1 MKLLPE
7 SARTIQAFLKI
18 AKDEQEL
25 QEEDSSELQ
34 PTQSY
39 LPYIT
44 NTVSTTAQQTRSN
57 SERVPTSTYS
67 PSRHTTYKQYAPS
80 SKPLDPLKPQQ
91 KNYSSTS
98 RPSPILHKRE
108 SHYSSTNNSSR
119 RQDANVKPYSS
130 TQHDS
135 QRRPCDVCQRI
146 NHRIIDFGTCDGGHS
161 SSKENPSTTNYT
173 SPTSSTPIHIKVQV
187 NNKQHQAIV
196 DTGSAVTI
204 INQQLLK
211 TIYHKEFIHK
221 KKLHKSANCSSI
233 NIIGEIQ
240 LEIKI
245 QGYKTLILA
254 DVATNL
260 ITDLLF
266 GNDWITANNVIIDS
280 PQQCIY
286 FTDNKQ
292 NILATAIF
300 VKPAHLQLPVL
311 LTDKITLRPHS
322 EKYVNIKV
330 LSPTMNISEA
340 LFEPAAYLNS
350 KQILLTNALIKLED
364 NRSQVMILNANDR
377 QKTLSKNTSLGYIT
391 YQSKANNYL
400 ILPVLTKNKTDRSTP
415 ITSNFYRRNN
425 SFVSR
430 SWIPSMNNKRKVQST
445 NFTCQMNN
453 NTDPEH
459 QCYVCQEQF
468 LSRNDLQQHL
478 CRKCYPP
485 EMREQIGKLTQH
497 IENDKQQQQLQQL
510 LWKHGK
516 LFDIRQ
522 PSIIKATVHHA
533 IETGT
538 HPPIYTPPYRV
549 SYKDEQRQREEID
562 KLLEQGIIEESTSPW
577 SSPIVLVRKKDSS
590 VRFCID
596 FRKLNNI
603 STKDAFPMPRIDDI
617 FDHLSQAEYYT
628 TIDFKSGYFQVGLDP
643 KDRPKTA
650 FSTRDQ
656 HYQFTVLSQGVTNG
670 PPAFQRIVSQIL
682 GPTRWQYSLAYLDDV
697 IIYSPTFDQHLI
709 HLNDILNRLH
719 NANFRLN
726 VNKCQIAKTAIDF
739 LGHHIEHS
747 NIRPNADNIRAL
759 LETQQ
764 PTAAKEAFRFVKAAE
779 YYRKFIPGFSTI
791 AQPLYQYAPTTKE
804 QRSQKSQSTLINLSD
819 DEMHAFNELKRI
831 LTHDLVLRIPDQNL
845 PFKIQTYASKIGIGA
860 VLMQTHSNGDLP
872 VAYLSKKFTTTQMN
886 WPATEQEC
894 YAIICAIEKWHKYL
908 DGHSFIIETDH
919 KPLLPFYLKQQL
931 NSKCERWR
939 LKLQQYQ
946 FTIRYIK
953 GKYNTVADYLSRA
966 PVDKGTHD
974 EDNYTPTTSRATQT
988 DNHMQTQIIAPIM
1001 TRRQARQ
1008 QLNERTDHHV
1018 PDQTCNGNR
1027 QERNVDISID
1037 HSCIPKA
1044 EQLPT
1049 SIHNT
1054 DSDRII
1060 PFTLEQIKELQHQD
1074 DEINNIIHNIKNYKE
1089 YFVKNNLLMK
1099 KRFPPVPVIPKGRIR
1114 LDIIKI
1120 YHDTPANGAHF
1131 GRNKTIHKI
1140 QQRYFWPNMVS
1151 DIRNYVQSCLP
1162 CLKNNPLRQKPPG
1175 ALKPIKPPEGVWQ
1188 LLTMDFHGPITPTTK
1203 NGKKYIILLTD
1214 VLSKFVITK
1223 AVRDCTALTAARFL
1237 TEDVILKYGTPKC
1250 ILTDN
1255 GTHFTADMMTE
1266 LFKKIGI
1273 THLYSTP
1280 YHPMTNGQ
1288 IERFNATMDSKI
1300 ATLSNE
1306 KRTNWDEQLQF
1317 VTFNYNT
1324 SIHATTGQIPFELM
1338 HGRSPI
1344 LPFDQQQPLVTLPQD
1359 PDHKSKLNHHLSTLT
1374 EQARTNI
1381 LKRQEKYKERYDQHR
1396 TNPHYKMSTSHKNR
1410 YYSSTYHYQEK
1421 SSSIVKSQ
1429 SNTTHYYRRQHHY
1442 ISPLEQLDKLTQR
1455 YCPGKFKKNNELKD
1469 LYNNGNCGKFEL
1481 PSSLFKKFYINRQTS
1496 ISTLNDLIDYA
1507 FHIKNYT
1514 IDTEDQLNKPPKPS
1528 DPALIQIQFIHEND
1542 PSIILLIEVFYL
1554 PPENSFTFNKI
1565 KQLCK
1570 IIFSPNHIINS
1581 WGDPKK
1587 ELKKFLRFKL
1597 FDADD
1602 IDFIIPKNTQNI
1614 FKGWFNRTYPQ
1625 SIHIKDGAGDQ
1636 YSLQSAMYITF
1647 NEWLD
1652 KRMTLANWGCGI
1664 DLLLATYIAMN
1675 DYDDIKDRK
1684 IYDEKQIRQL
1694 METYAIND
1702 CFSVT
1707 KLSQIMKHFEP
1718 SKPPLEENNIYILDC
1733 EPTEEEIQS
1742 NELLNDN
1749 DTVESVHV
1757 LDERTTVN
1765 DIMELDEPD
1774 SNVVFLVHG
1783 QTNILDGLEAISEGE
1798 EQQQP
1803 IQNSILINKE
1813 IKTTSKHHSTSKEQ
1827 LTKTQRNN
1835 IRKRAARYNFKVTRK
1850 IYYKFT
1856 TLDIKGILI
1865 DMNIHWL
1872 NVNVINSTLYIG
1884 VKNEA
1889 TRKHVE
1895 NLLHDEMFTEAHYK
1909 RFNKKRSRRRKN

>member
-1 MKLLPE
+1 
-7 SARTIQAFLKI
+7 
-18 AKDEQEL
+18 
-25 QEEDSSELQ
+25 
-34 PTQSY
+34 
-39 LPYIT
+39 
-44 NTVSTTAQQTRSN
+44 
-57 SERVPTSTYS
+57 
-67 PSRHTTYKQYAPS
+67 
-80 SKPLDPLKPQQ
+80 
-91 KNYSSTS
+91 
-98 RPSPILHKRE
+98 
-108 SHYSSTNNSSR
+108 
-119 RQDANVKPYSS
+119 
-130 TQHDS
+130 
-135 QRRPCDVCQRI
+135 
-146 NHRIIDFGTCDGGHS
+146 
-161 SSKENPSTTNYT
+161 
-173 SPTSSTPIHIKVQV
+173 
-187 NNKQHQAIV
+187 
-196 DTGSAVTI
+196 
-204 INQQLLK
+204 
-211 TIYHKEFIHK
+211 
-221 KKLHKSANCSSI
+221 
-233 NIIGEIQ
+233 
-240 LEIKI
+240 
-245 QGYKTLILA
+245 
-254 DVATNL
+254 
-260 ITDLLF
+260 
-266 GNDWITANNVIIDS
+266 
-280 PQQCIY
+280 
-286 FTDNKQ
+286 
-292 NILATAIF
+292 
-300 VKPAHLQLPVL
+300 
-311 LTDKITLRPHS
+311 
-322 EKYVNIKV
+322 
-330 LSPTMNISEA
+330 
-340 LFEPAAYLNS
+340 
-350 KQILLTNALIKLED
+350 
-364 NRSQVMILNANDR
+364 
-377 QKTLSKNTSLGYIT
+377 
-391 YQSKANNYL
+391 
-400 ILPVLTKNKTDRSTP
+400 
-415 ITSNFYRRNN
+415 
-425 SFVSR
+425 
-430 SWIPSMNNKRKVQST
+430 
-445 NFTCQMNN
+445 MNN

-538 HPPIYTPPYRV
+538 HPPTYTPPYRV
-549 SYKDEQRQREEID
+549 SYKDEQIQREEID
-562 KLLEQGIIEESTSPW
+562 KLLKQGIIEESTSPW
-577 SSPIVLVRKKDSS
+577 SSPIVLVRKKDGS

-603 STKDAFPMPRIDDI
+603 TTKDAFPMPRIDDI
-617 FDHLSQAEYYT
+617 FDHLSHAEYYT

-656 HYQFTVLSQGVTNG
+656 HYQFTVLPQGVTNG

-682 GPTRWQYSLAYLDDV
+682 GPTRWQHSLAYLDDV

-709 HLNDILNRLH
+709 HLDDVLNRLN

-759 LETQQ
+759 IETQQ
-764 PTAAKEAFRFVKAAE
+764 PTTAKEAFRFVKAAE

-791 AQPLYQYAPTTKE
+791 AQPLYKYAPTTKE

-819 DEMHAFNELKRI
+819 DEIHAFNELKRI

-845 PFKIQTYASKIGIGA
+845 SFKIQTDASKIGIGA
-860 VLMQTHSNGDLP
+860 VLMQTHPNGDLP
-872 VAYLSKKFTTTQMN
+872 IAYLSKKLTTTQMN

-894 YAIICAIEKWHKYL
+894 YAIIFAIEKWHKYL
-908 DGHSFIIETDH
+908 DGRSFIIETDH
-919 KPLLPFYLKQQL
+919 KPLLPFNTKKQL

-953 GKYNTVADYLSRA
+953 GKHNTVADYLSRS
-966 PVDKGTHD
+966 PVDNATND
-974 EDNYTPTTSRATQT
+974 EDDYTPTTSRATQT

-1396 TNPHYKMSTSHKNR
+1396 TNPHYKVGDLVLIKILSMRNKFDARYEGPFRITRQLSTK
-1410 YYSSTYHYQEK
+1410 TF
-1421 SSSIVKSQ
+1421 IV
-1429 SNTTHYYRRQHHY
+1429 QHVKT
-1442 ISPLEQLDKLTQR
+1442 PTLVKQV
-1455 YCPGKFKKNNELKD
+1455 
-1469 LYNNGNCGKFEL
+1469 
-1481 PSSLFKKFYINRQTS
+1481 TS
-1496 ISTLNDLIDYA
+1496 DIMV
-1507 FHIKNYT
+1507 
-1514 IDTEDQLNKPPKPS
+1514 
-1528 DPALIQIQFIHEND
+1528 
-1542 PSIILLIEVFYL
+1542 SIIE
-1554 PPENSFTFNKI
+1554 
-1565 KQLCK
+1565 
-1570 IIFSPNHIINS
+1570 
-1581 WGDPKK
+1581 
-1587 ELKKFLRFKL
+1587 
-1597 FDADD
+1597 
-1602 IDFIIPKNTQNI
+1602 
-1614 FKGWFNRTYPQ
+1614 
-1625 SIHIKDGAGDQ
+1625 
-1636 YSLQSAMYITF
+1636 
-1647 NEWLD
+1647 
-1652 KRMTLANWGCGI
+1652 
-1664 DLLLATYIAMN
+1664 
-1675 DYDDIKDRK
+1675 
-1684 IYDEKQIRQL
+1684 
-1694 METYAIND
+1694 
-1702 CFSVT
+1702 
-1707 KLSQIMKHFEP
+1707 
-1718 SKPPLEENNIYILDC
+1718 
-1733 EPTEEEIQS
+1733 
-1742 NELLNDN
+1742 
-1749 DTVESVHV
+1749 
-1757 LDERTTVN
+1757 
-1765 DIMELDEPD
+1765 
-1774 SNVVFLVHG
+1774 
-1783 QTNILDGLEAISEGE
+1783 
-1798 EQQQP
+1798 
-1803 IQNSILINKE
+1803 
-1813 IKTTSKHHSTSKEQ
+1813 
-1827 LTKTQRNN
+1827 
-1835 IRKRAARYNFKVTRK
+1835 
-1850 IYYKFT
+1850 
-1856 TLDIKGILI
+1856 
-1865 DMNIHWL
+1865 
-1872 NVNVINSTLYIG
+1872 
-1884 VKNEA
+1884 
-1889 TRKHVE
+1889 
-1895 NLLHDEMFTEAHYK
+1895 
-1909 RFNKKRSRRRKN
+1909 RRKQ